1 MLYVK
6 SCSQNRRR
14 FSLKE
19 KIYSIANAFAY
30 MAIVSNILFLI
41 LYILKSV
48 FYGHGH
54 IFKEEVVLILLA
66 SSYITYLTHKNIR
79 LKSKIDTLEVSNIV
93 QMESYK
99 KPVILS
105 DNIKKYKSL
114 SSSYKKPEATSIYL
128 FSKTAEYNED

>member
-1 MLYVK
+1 MLYGQ

-19 KIYSIANAFAY
+19 KIYSIANTFAY
-30 MAIVSNILFLI
+30 MTIVSNILFLI

-66 SSYITYLTHKNIR
+66 SSYITYKR
-79 LKSKIDTLEVSNIV
+79 
-93 QMESYK
+93 
-99 KPVILS
+99 PVTLS

-114 SSSYKKPEATSIYL
+114 SSSYKKPETTSIYL

>member
-1 MLYVK
+1 M
-6 SCSQNRRR
+6 
-14 FSLKE
+14 KE
-19 KIYSIANAFAY
+19 KTYSIANAFAY
-30 MAIVSNILFLI
+30 MTIVSNILFLI

-54 IFKEEVVLILLA
+54 IFREEVVLVLLA

-93 QMESYK
+93 RMESYK
-99 KPVILS
+99 KSVALS
-105 DNIKKYKSL
+105 DNSKKYKSL

-128 FSKTAEYNED
+128 LSKTAKYNEE